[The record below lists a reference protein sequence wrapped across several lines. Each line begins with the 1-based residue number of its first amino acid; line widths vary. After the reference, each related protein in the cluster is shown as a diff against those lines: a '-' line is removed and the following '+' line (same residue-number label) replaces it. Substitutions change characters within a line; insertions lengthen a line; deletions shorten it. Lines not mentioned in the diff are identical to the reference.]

1 MLICLFIDEIDSE
14 GRIFNFG
21 KSPNSFS
28 VCGME
33 GYICLMVLMALV
45 FGVPLII
52 LSNRVSTLDFR
63 IRSLEG
69 LIANLSPAPQTAEAP
84 ERAKRDDMPPVISKP
99 TPPLAKPELEPPLAT
114 ESAPVDSVEPM
125 EKSEPAS
132 DPIPVLPD
140 MADQPDV
147 SDLPEPVAAHTAVT
161 PADAEPSVIEP
172 ATAQTTEPLESQEP
186 EAAKDS
192 FELEVGKVWFV
203 RVGVVLV
210 LTGLVFLA
218 KMGYKNIS
226 DHIRPYLN
234 ASLLY
239 LISFGM
245 MGAGLFLRERFAVLK
260 NYSEVL
266 TGGGMAAVYFSTY
279 ALYFVKA
286 PVLGLIG
293 SPTLAGVLLA
303 AWAIFIIWFATR
315 KESEVMAMFAVAGAY
330 YASYVPLIHAP
341 SETNIWFTFA
351 SNMALAITATV
362 FMVRNRWANLSFLA
376 LITTYAGFIFW
387 RFQTA
392 VQGEGEFAQDAL
404 FLGLYWLVF
413 TAAGFL
419 SRHDQ
424 MTPTKRSTFVN
435 LNNGACFALLSIVL
449 LQVDQLRD
457 SYWVLPTVFGALLLV
472 LFQLAKKWLPKEKLF
487 ADLLLAKST
496 VLMTLGVM
504 TLNLVEDFRGLLL
517 AAEALILTYFGLRT
531 KNRLLQY
538 GAMGAAVVGGLFVG
552 FEVLATSGK
561 FATTP
566 LMLGLFFALLILIA
580 AVMAYRL
587 REHSKVEGPQE
598 SMANFFAAFGLLAVG
613 FTLMAVTHEKYTEL
627 TVGILFVFALAQIF
641 TAKRWPLESVKV
653 LGEAYLA
660 GSILLGLILA
670 LKNINPIDQLWA
682 LPLIGVALSVLFL
695 KLRLITGEIAAQL
708 FILTAALL
716 APIRMFD
723 AEHDLALLT
732 LVPFLTML
740 GMSHFF
746 LHTHQMLKRENGNT
760 NKQLLASIGTQIYF
774 YAGWALS
781 LIWAFKYVPS
791 EYLFLTYTIVALGH
805 SLAHRRRERLERLIV
820 SGVSMACGLIYFWGL
835 MLNPETG
842 PNLMDL
848 VPLLLLLGAQLTVR
862 KQQGDQMG
870 ETTAFANN
878 AAVILINTSLWVW
891 ASLMVSGDW
900 DVITW
905 SLLAFVL
912 IGLGIWLKER
922 AHRLYGLV
930 ILAVSSGYLVLIAFN
945 HLEGAARI
953 LTLIGM
959 GVILILLGL
968 AYTKNQE
975 KLRKIL

>member
-1 MLICLFIDEIDSE
+1 
-14 GRIFNFG
+14 
-21 KSPNSFS
+21 
-28 VCGME
+28 
-33 GYICLMVLMALV
+33 
-45 FGVPLII
+45 
-52 LSNRVSTLDFR
+52 
-63 IRSLEG
+63 
-69 LIANLSPAPQTAEAP
+69 
-84 ERAKRDDMPPVISKP
+84 
-99 TPPLAKPELEPPLAT
+99 
-114 ESAPVDSVEPM
+114 
-125 EKSEPAS
+125 
-132 DPIPVLPD
+132 
-140 MADQPDV
+140 
-147 SDLPEPVAAHTAVT
+147 
-161 PADAEPSVIEP
+161 
-172 ATAQTTEPLESQEP
+172 
-186 EAAKDS
+186 
-192 FELEVGKVWFV
+192 
-203 RVGVVLV
+203 
-210 LTGLVFLA
+210 
-218 KMGYKNIS
+218 
-226 DHIRPYLN
+226 
-234 ASLLY
+234 
-239 LISFGM
+239 
-245 MGAGLFLRERFAVLK
+245 
-260 NYSEVL
+260 
-266 TGGGMAAVYFSTY
+266 
-279 ALYFVKA
+279 
-286 PVLGLIG
+286 
-293 SPTLAGVLLA
+293 
-303 AWAIFIIWFATR
+303 
-315 KESEVMAMFAVAGAY
+315 
-330 YASYVPLIHAP
+330 
-341 SETNIWFTFA
+341 
-351 SNMALAITATV
+351 
-362 FMVRNRWANLSFLA
+362 
-376 LITTYAGFIFW
+376 
-387 RFQTA
+387 
-392 VQGEGEFAQDAL
+392 
-404 FLGLYWLVF
+404 
-413 TAAGFL
+413 
-419 SRHDQ
+419 
-424 MTPTKRSTFVN
+424 
-435 LNNGACFALLSIVL
+435 
-449 LQVDQLRD
+449 
-457 SYWVLPTVFGALLLV
+457 
-472 LFQLAKKWLPKEKLF
+472 
-487 ADLLLAKST
+487 
-496 VLMTLGVM
+496 M

-517 AAEALILTYFGLRT
+517 AAEALTLTYFGLRT
-531 KNRLLQY
+531 QNRLLQY
-538 GAMGAAVVGGLFVG
+538 GAMGVTLIGGIFVG
-552 FEVLATSGK
+552 FKVLATSGK

-580 AVMAYRL
+580 AVVAYRL
-587 REHSKVEGPQE
+587 REHCKVEGPQE
-598 SMANFFAAFGLLAVG
+598 NMANFFATCGLLAVG

-682 LPLIGVALSVLFL
+682 LPLIGVTLSVLFL

-746 LHTHQMLKRENGNT
+746 LHTHQMLKKENGNT

-820 SGVSMACGLIYFWGL
+820 SGVSMACGLIYFWVGL
-835 MLNPETG
+835 MLDPETG

-930 ILAVSSGYLVLIAFN
+930 ILAISSGYLVLIAFN
-945 HLEGAARI
+945 NLEGAARI

-975 KLRKIL
+975 KLREIL